1 MTEKFPFLPINL
13 LEETLKIY
21 EPLLEYTHL
30 PPLPSIPTIQPQEI
44 HTTNHN
50 TRLITWNASSL
61 NTALP
66 NLFELIANTLD
77 GYHHNTRN

>member
-1 MTEKFPFLPINL
+1 MIDEFPFLPINL

-21 EPLLEYTHL
+21 EPLQEYTHP
-30 PPLPSIPTIQPQEI
+30 PPLPNIPIVQPQEI

-50 TRLITWNASSL
+50 TRFITWNASSL

-66 NLFELIANTLD
+66 NLHELIQ
-77 GYHHNTRN
+77 HTR